1 MKRLVCLIIPALM
14 SSCTVSLTLANTHG
28 QASDVVDS
36 TPTTSTEATADIKV
50 PVSAI

>member
-1 MKRLVCLIIPALM
+1 MKKLVFLVIPVLL
-14 SSCTVSLTLANTHG
+14 SGCTVSLTLANTHG

-36 TPTTSTEATADIKV
+36 TPTTSTEASADVKI